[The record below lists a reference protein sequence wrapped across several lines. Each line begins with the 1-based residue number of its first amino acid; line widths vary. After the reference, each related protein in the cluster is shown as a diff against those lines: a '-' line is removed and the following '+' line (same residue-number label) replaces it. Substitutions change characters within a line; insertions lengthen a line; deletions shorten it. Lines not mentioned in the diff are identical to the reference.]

1 MDYEQS
7 FTSIIN
13 VFGETFLK
21 AYKNNKMKG
30 KTKIL
35 KFIVSFYRRW
45 YHSAIIE
52 DTLISPANLITE
64 LNRLQGKPLCTYP
77 IISLNS
83 YDRISIPEVMQRV
96 YTIDTH
102 PVIKDLEIFIESC
115 YPDVELKE
123 NGIPTADHVD
133 TLLDK
138 VSVYDPFYVEYLGML
153 AVKLKLL
160 KKSVSI
166 YSNKAQVSEKYKK
179 LFAKKPNEI
188 FKAIVEASAEIS
200 SFFINQVLPLDK
212 KYFNKEYIIKKLKEP
227 TTTDEIFKE
236 IYESIGL
243 SFESIVDMDPQDNA
257 DEFYGL
263 IMSSTFFL
271 GIVIDKYFYTLFGFY
286 LKIISPEYMLP
297 YDIADD
303 LTYAIE
309 SFKIDD
315 EVEVSMFAPCYN
327 YYLTELGNDFFQI
340 QSKNKSVLNLRDDT
354 SLDLIF
360 KLATTKL
367 VSQSHLEKQLDLIL
381 DKVSESKPDLKIWEL
396 KIAFNEQKNL
406 WIKIDVTDNFTLHDL
421 YNEICYEFNLP
432 IANNYI
438 FYKDTTESP
447 FVRFMPSKSGKR
459 SSKSDETKLS
469 TLEFEENHE
478 FVLVLE
484 NTHNPFDKK
493 AIPLKQ
499 LKFHITLRKIK
510 NINNQYSYPRVIG
523 ESKALKEMY
532 NEFKFP
538 F

>member
-1 MDYEQS
+1 
-7 FTSIIN
+7 
-13 VFGETFLK
+13 
-21 AYKNNKMKG
+21 MKG

-83 YDRISIPEVMQRV
+83 YERISFPEVLKRV

-123 NGIPTADHVD
+123 NGIPTSKHVD
-133 TLLDK
+133 TLLDQ

-153 AVKLKLL
+153 AVKLRLL
-160 KKSVSI
+160 KNSTSI
-166 YSNKAQVSEKYKK
+166 YSNKAQVTDNYKK
-179 LFAKKPNEI
+179 LYKKEPKEI

-200 SFFINQVLPLDK
+200 GFFINQVLPLDK
-212 KYFNKEYIIKKLKEP
+212 KYFNKEYILTKLKEP

-243 SFESIVDMDPQDNA
+243 SFESIVDLDPQDSA

-286 LKIISPEYMLP
+286 LKLISPEYMLP

-309 SFKIDD
+309 SFKMDD
-315 EVEVSMFAPCYN
+315 EAEVSMFAPCYN
-327 YYLTELGNDFFQI
+327 YHLTELGNEYFQLK
-340 QSKNKSVLNLRDDT
+340 SKIKSVLNLKDDT

-367 VSQSHLEKQLDLIL
+367 VSQSHIEKHLDLIL
-381 DKVSESKPDLKIWEL
+381 EKVSETKPAFKIWEL
-396 KIAFNEQKNL
+396 KVAFNEQKNL
-406 WIKIDVTDNFTLHDL
+406 WIKIDVADTFTLHDL

-432 IANNYI
+432 ITNNYI
-438 FYKDTTESP
+438 FYKDTTENP
-447 FVRFMPSKSGKR
+447 FTRYLPPKTGKH
-459 SSKSDETKLS
+459 SNKTDETQLS
-469 TLEFEENHE
+469 SFEIEENHV

-484 NTHNPFDKK
+484 NTHNPFNKK
-493 AIPLKQ
+493 VMPLKN
-499 LKFHITLRKIK
+499 LKLHITLRKIK
-510 NINNQYSYPRVIG
+510 DINIQHSYPRVIG

-532 NEFKFP
+532 SEFKFP